1 MSFPTM
7 FSISS
12 LFISPESLKLVIY
25 WIFFFFGSGKK
36 DAFHSRKDN
45 VILTYLRA
53 DIMND

>member
-12 LFISPESLKLVIY
+12 LYIT
-25 WIFFFFGSGKK
+25 WIFEVSDLLDFFFFGLGNK

-45 VILTYLRA
+45 AILAYLKA